1 MERVRNRIK
10 TIVVGVTLG
19 WWLAGC
25 QTSAPRTSAQGPS
38 TLPSSRIGEVER
50 ADELAVEIVTV
61 GGTGTVVVNR
71 RPVGLAPQ
79 TIHLPVT
86 AQGFLAEQVIVAV
99 RFVARDVT
107 ESSMTV
113 DIVLEPTDRAPP
125 RIEFSRDG
133 ARRIFKTT
141 ETP

>member
-10 TIVVGVTLG
+10 TIVVSAALSWG
-19 WWLAGC
+19 LAGC
-25 QTSAPRTSAQGPS
+25 QTSDPVTSSRLPS
-38 TLPSSRIGEVER
+38 GLPSSRIGEVER
-50 ADELAVEIVTV
+50 ANEFAVEIVTV

-79 TIHLPVT
+79 TIRLPIT
-86 AQGFLAEQVIVAV
+86 EQGFLAEQVVVAV

-107 ESSMTV
+107 EASMTV
-113 DIVLEPTDRAPP
+113 DMVLEPTDRAPS

-133 ARRIFKTT
+133 ARRIFRP
-141 ETP
+141 TPTP